1 MEIRIIFEAENASFV
16 DYPRG
21 DGDFDKEI
29 KNILKQAEEFIL
41 CPGESDKLI
50 DSNGNTV
57 GRVWMS
63 TARRP

>member
-21 DGDFDKEI
+21 DGNFDEEI
-29 KNILKQAEEFIL
+29 KAIMKQATEFIL
-41 CPGESDKLI
+41 CPGESDLLK

-63 TARRP
+63 TVRRP